1 MCDPVSISLALT
13 AAGATAQAAAQSQSR
28 KAMEG
33 AQQAERIRQKGFQ
46 DQSQAA
52 FDESLGHAQA
62 SNQTADQSNAE
73 ASRKA
78 SYDKATADARAP
90 VEATGQ
96 NLAGDA
102 STNKVVN
109 TEQAAQAAKAQG
121 YAGQQGAAKAA
132 LQGFGDTQL
141 GNALYNAR
149 QMQSQGVIGNAMQ
162 GSSAVLP
169 FEVQAA
175 SHKGDG
181 LKTLGDV
188 LSLGGAVAGLGAGA
202 GWWGGADKAAEA
214 AGTLGT
220 AEANAANTA
229 MTGANSAD
237 LALGRSASA
246 FGSNLGS
253 QYANAFNLA
262 PNAVAQSSFFPVGSV
277 LSNLPL
283 NAYASYGK
291 YVPGLTSTL
300 SR

>member
-33 AQQAERIRQKGFQ
+33 AQQAERIRQKAFQ

-62 SNQTADQSNAE
+62 SNQTADQSKAE
-73 ASRKA
+73 GERKA

-96 NLAGDA
+96 NLAGDT

-121 YAGQQGAAKAA
+121 FAGQQGAAKAA
-132 LQGFGDTQL
+132 LQGFGDVQL

-149 QMQSQGVIGNAMQ
+149 QMQNQGTIGGFMQ
-162 GSSAVLP
+162 GSANVLP
-169 FEVQAA
+169 YEVQAA
-175 SHKGDG
+175 SHAGDG

-188 LSLGGAVAGLGAGA
+188 LSLGGAVTGLGAGA
-202 GWWGGADKAAEA
+202 GWWGNGADKALTNAVKLGTSVDNGLV
-214 AGTLGT
+214 AGAKTGLTANQILPNLGT
-220 AEANAANTA
+220 ANNAGNLFNPNLFYYNATTNSLVP
-229 MTGANSAD
+229 GA
-237 LALGRSASA
+237 GR
-246 FGSNLGS
+246 FLGS
-253 QYANAFNLA
+253 I
-262 PNAVAQSSFFPVGSV
+262 
-277 LSNLPL
+277 
-283 NAYASYGK
+283 
-291 YVPGLTSTL
+291 
-300 SR
+300 R

>member
-62 SNQTADQSNAE
+62 SNQTADQSKAE
-73 ASRKA
+73 GERKA

-96 NLAGDA
+96 NLAGDT

-202 GWWGGADKAAEA
+202 GWWGGADKALANA
-214 AGTLGT
+214 NTLGT
-220 AEANAANTA
+220 AVDNGLVTGAKTGLNLNQALPNIGTVNNAGNLFNPNLFYYNAAKGSILP
-229 MTGANSAD
+229 GAGN
-237 LALGRSASA
+237 
-246 FGSNLGS
+246 F
-253 QYANAFNLA
+253 
-262 PNAVAQSSFFPVGSV
+262 
-277 LSNLPL
+277 LSG
-283 NAYASYGK
+283 AYH
-291 YVPGLTSTL
+291 L
-300 SR
+300 